1 MARTPKVPPR
11 RRISDVN
18 RIRAL
23 AHPLRMAVLRHLM
36 AVGPRTAS
44 ECAVE
49 VGSTP
54 SNCSWHLRQLA
65 TFGLVEPA
73 ESAGGRDRPWRAT
86 PVGLDFGEPA
96 SDPVVREA
104 QDSVIAVSLQD
115 EAEMTRRFFDHRDD
129 LDDEWVSASRFDSY
143 VVRVTPEELRELMK
157 SIDDV
162 LRPYVATV
170 RPKSDAEA
178 LLAYVGLRAFSWLD
192 ATGTPT

>member
-1 MARTPKVPPR
+1 MAKAQKVPQR
-11 RRISDVN
+11 KRISDVN
-18 RIRAL
+18 RMRAL

-44 ECAVE
+44 ECADE

-65 TFGLVEPA
+65 AFGLVEPA
-73 ESAGGRDRPWRAT
+73 ESANERDRPWRAT
-86 PVGLDFGEPA
+86 QVGLDFGELA

-115 EAEMTRRFFDHRDD
+115 EAEMTRRFLDHRND
-129 LDDEWVSASRFDSY
+129 LDDEWVSAARLDSY
-143 VVRVTPEELRELMK
+143 VVRVTPAELRELSKAMNE
-157 SIDDV
+157 I

-170 RPKSDAEA
+170 RPKSDDDA
-178 LLAYVGLRAFSWLD
+178 LLAYVGLRAFPRLD

>member
-1 MARTPKVPPR
+1 MANTPKVPQR

-23 AHPLRMAVLRHLM
+23 AHPLRLAVLRHLM

-73 ESAGGRDRPWRAT
+73 ESANERDRPWQAT
-86 PVGLDFGEPA
+86 PVGLDFGELA

-115 EAEMTRRFFDHRDD
+115 EAEMTTRFLNHRND
-129 LDDEWVSASRFDSY
+129 LDDEWVSASRLDSY
-143 VVRVTPEELRELMK
+143 VVRVTPAELRELTKAM
-157 SIDDV
+157 DDI

-170 RPKSDAEA
+170 RPKSDDDA
-178 LLAYVGLRAFSWLD
+178 LLAYVGLRAFPRLD
-192 ATGTPT
+192 ATGAST

>member
-1 MARTPKVPPR
+1 MAKAQKVPQR
-11 RRISDVN
+11 KRISDVN
-18 RIRAL
+18 RMRAL

-44 ECAVE
+44 ECADE

-65 TFGLVEPA
+65 AFGLVEPA
-73 ESAGGRDRPWRAT
+73 ESANERDRPWRAT
-86 PVGLDFGEPA
+86 QVGLDFGELA

-115 EAEMTRRFFDHRDD
+115 EAEMTRRFLDHRND
-129 LDDEWVSASRFDSY
+129 LDDEWVSAARLDSY
-143 VVRVTPEELRELMK
+143 VVRVTPAELRELTKAMNE
-157 SIDDV
+157 I

-170 RPKSDAEA
+170 RPKSDDDA
-178 LLAYVGLRAFSWLD
+178 LLAYVGLRAFPRLD

>member
-23 AHPLRMAVLRHLM
+23 AHPLRLAVLRHLM

-86 PVGLDFGEPA
+86 SVGLDFGEPA

-143 VVRVTPEELRELMK
+143 VVRVTPAELRELMK

-170 RPKSDAEA
+170 RPKSAAEA
-178 LLAYVGLRAFSWLD
+178 LLAYVGLRALPWLD
-192 ATGTPT
+192 ATGTST